1 MTLNSLTST
10 PSIHPDVAW
19 RDLDGEVLLVQA
31 DDATVR
37 TLNPVG
43 GFAFSL
49 FDGKT
54 SLVAVADA
62 IVGEFNVTKEVARQD
77 LLAFVVDLDGRG
89 VLAWS
94 EATK

>member
-1 MTLNSLTST
+1 MALNSLTST
-10 PSIHPDVAW
+10 PSIHLDVAW

-43 GFAFSL
+43 GFAFSR

-54 SLVAVADA
+54 SLAAVAEA
-62 IVGEFNVTKEVARQD
+62 IAAEFNVTEEVARQD
-77 LLAFVVDLDGRG
+77 LLAFVVELDGRG
-89 VLAWS
+89 VLTWS
-94 EATK
+94 EATE

>member
-1 MTLNSLTST
+1 MTLDSLTTT

-31 DDATVR
+31 DEATVR

-43 GFAFSL
+43 GFAFAL

-54 SLVAVADA
+54 SLAAVADA
-62 IVGEFNVTKEVARQD
+62 IVGEFHVTEEVARQD
-77 LLAFVVDLDGRG
+77 LLAFVVELDGRG
-89 VLAWS
+89 VLTWS
-94 EATK
+94 SAAE